1 MRPENGTHRMHFHG
15 ALSGLVREDEFHGRD
30 HLVAPV
36 VMVREMVLDQGT
48 HGELL
53 PGEEIERSAELRLW
67 EGRPVTIGHPEE
79 HFSAGELEASEQ
91 AEVGRLRNVEAVENG
106 TVKLKGEAWIDVEQA
121 ERLPDGEEILE
132 TLRDYTQSDVP
143 DSARPLEV
151 STGYL
156 AQFER
161 EGGVLG
167 NERYAGIQRAIIPDH
182 LALLPNGVGKC
193 SREDGCG
200 MPRLNAAGHSVYTAT
215 IDLKHAQLRPPTS
228 TYGGTLQTN
237 VLSSART
244 PDFSDTSGGEV
255 PEGWPPSLSDFIDAN
270 DWDAEQWD
278 DLTDEQQQEVVAT
291 TLLGEVE
298 DTFEASMVFPVVDE
312 DGALQENALVAV
324 LGGRGAQAD
333 VPEDALTSA
342 RGVARTLLEEEFDR
356 DLDDEETQE
365 NAAPSPAGTGGY
377 LRRALSSVADRLDQD
392 EIGRRVLEA
401 LGVTDEEDPVDPETN
416 QIELPEDFSLDE
428 LRDAL
433 DDAVEAEHGGSDVF
447 TWIVD
452 VFEEDFVFT
461 VDPQGEEETFFRA
474 DYAVEDGVV
483 EIGEQ
488 TEVERQVEFV
498 PVDNGAGVEL
508 EVDYEPAAAEDDAG
522 ADEDRFQIE
531 NGKVRVADGCE
542 CGGSE
547 ERTPAPAGA

>member
-15 ALSGLVREDEFHGRD
+15 ALSGLVREDGFHGRD

-79 HFSAGELEASEQ
+79 HFSAGELEASEE

-106 TVKLKGEAWIDVEQA
+106 TVKLKGEAWIDIEQA
-121 ERLPDGEEILE
+121 ERIPEGEQILN

-200 MPRLNAAGHSVYTAT
+200 MPRLNAAGEPRTP
-215 IDLKHAQLRPPTS
+215 RE
-228 TYGGTLQTN
+228 N

-244 PDFSDTSGGEV
+244 PEFSDTAAGEV
-255 PEGWPPSLSDFIDAN
+255 PEGWPPSLSDFIEAN

-278 DLTDEQQQEVVAT
+278 DLTDGQQQEVVGT

-356 DLDDEETQE
+356 ELDDEETEE
-365 NAAPSPAGTGGY
+365 NVAPSPAGTDGY

-401 LGVTDEEDPVDPETN
+401 LGVTDEDDPVNPETN

-474 DYAVEDGVV
+474 DYTVEDGVV

-508 EVDYEPAAAEDDAG
+508 EVEYEPAGAEDEDAG

-531 NGKVRVADGCE
+531 NGEVRVADGCE

-547 ERTPAPAGA
+547 ERTPATAGA

>member
-79 HFSAGELEASEQ
+79 HFSAGELKASEE
-91 AEVGRLRNVEAVENG
+91 AEVGRLRNVEAVANG
-106 TVKLKGEAWIDVEQA
+106 TVKLKGEAWIDIEQA
-121 ERLPDGEEILE
+121 ERIPEGEQILN

-200 MPRLNAAGHSVYTAT
+200 MPRLNAAGEPRG
-215 IDLKHAQLRPPTS
+215 D
-228 TYGGTLQTN
+228 GTL
-237 VLSSART
+237 
-244 PDFSDTSGGEV
+244 PEEEV
-255 PEGWPPSLSDFIDAN
+255 
-270 DWDAEQWD
+270 DAE
-278 DLTDEQQQEVVAT
+278 
-291 TLLGEVE
+291 
-298 DTFEASMVFPVVDE
+298 
-312 DGALQENALVAV
+312 
-324 LGGRGAQAD
+324 R
-333 VPEDALTSA
+333 
-342 RGVARTLLEEEFDR
+342 
-356 DLDDEETQE
+356 DDEESEE
-365 NAAPSPAGTGGY
+365 NAAPSPGDSTSDGY

-401 LGVTDEEDPVDPETN
+401 LGVTGEEEPVEPETN
-416 QIELPEDFSLDE
+416 QIELPEDFSLDD

-474 DYAVEDGVV
+474 DYTVKDGVV

-508 EVDYEPAAAEDDAG
+508 EVEYEPVGAEDEDAG
-522 ADEDRFQIE
+522 PDEDRFQIE
-531 NGKVRVADGCE
+531 NGEVRVADGCE
-542 CGGSE
+542 CGDSE